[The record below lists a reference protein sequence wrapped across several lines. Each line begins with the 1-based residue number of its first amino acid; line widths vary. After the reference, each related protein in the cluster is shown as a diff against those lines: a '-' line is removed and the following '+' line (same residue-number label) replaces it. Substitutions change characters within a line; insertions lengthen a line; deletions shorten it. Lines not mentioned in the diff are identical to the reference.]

1 MSFRS
6 YCPELAHLQTFLAV
20 CRLGTIGK
28 AAKHLK
34 LSQPALSAHL
44 NALEKGMGRKLL
56 VRSPRGVRPTPAGET
71 LRHQIELHLDRLETV
86 AISNLDIKGLAVIG
100 GPADLLSMQVLPA
113 LKPLYAAGLQVKVK
127 TGIAEDLLDQLV
139 ADELDLVIATRW
151 PADRLDL
158 KFEPLYEEEYVLVGN
173 KEWHTR
179 LGAQSTKK
187 LVETLSAVTFV
198 AFDEQLPLVRDHPLI
213 SQHLRDI
220 FGYRTGDHVALYT
233 PDLRA
238 LREVAIA
245 GVGITVLPRYIVA
258 EALARKQLY
267 ELFASPHP
275 RFNTIYMVNQ
285 RGPLHPRLQQIKDT
299 LRSAAAKW

>member
-1 MSFRS
+1 MSLRPYS
-6 YCPELAHLQTFLAV
+6 AELAHLQTFLAV
-20 CRLGTIGK
+20 CRLGTIGR

-56 VRSPRGVRPTPAGET
+56 IRSPRGVCPTPAGVT
-71 LRHQIELHLDRLETV
+71 LRYQIELHLDQLDTV
-86 AISNLDIKGLAVIG
+86 ATTNLDMKGLAVIG

-113 LKPLYAAGLQVKVK
+113 LKPLYQAGLHVKVR
-127 TGIAEDLLDQLV
+127 TGIAEDLLGHLA

-151 PADRLDL
+151 PAERMDL

-173 KEWHTR
+173 KAWHSR
-179 LGAQSTKK
+179 LANLSPGK
-187 LVETLSAVTFV
+187 LVEALATTTFV
-198 AFDEQLPLVRDHPLI
+198 AFDEQLPLIRDHPLI

-238 LREVAIA
+238 LREAAIA
-245 GVGITVLPRYIVA
+245 GIGVTVLPRYIVA
-258 EALARKQLY
+258 EALAAQQLF
-267 ELFASPHP
+267 ECKPPHP
-275 RFNTIYMVNQ
+275 RFNTIYTVNQ
-285 RGPLHPRLQQIKDT
+285 QGPLHPRLQQIKET
-299 LRSAAAKW
+299 LQSAAAQW